1 MKFSSLWRK
10 NAVIVLLL
18 AVIALVACFYQTQK
32 VGFHEDE
39 VYTIASAVNPGN
51 GLLTAYEDNQMPE
64 HGTPVWK
71 TSQEVRDFVTLTPE
85 NYFNFH
91 SIYRNQELDNHPPL
105 FYILVHFSALLLGGE
120 FSKYTVFLINL
131 PALLASCLVLLS
143 LSRRMELERFQVP
156 ALLLY
161 GLCMG
166 TLSMVLLQRMY
177 MLLTLFVLLYVD
189 SCVEL
194 YHSGFT
200 WNVWRWLRFG
210 LICVVGFLTQY
221 FFAVY
226 AAFLFLVTLG
236 AMLRQKR
243 WRTGLGFA
251 LSHGLYGAV
260 GIYLFPPCLD
270 HLLHSDRGISNLSQG
285 GYWDHLV
292 EDLGHLAR
300 AFSLPLALFVVA
312 AVGVAALAVVAFRR
326 SPGPQRFYLLLTFLP
341 TLGFFLVTVKFTS
354 FQELRYLMPML
365 PLMVLRVFLVAG
377 LVWDF
382 PYKTRVL
389 TGVAAGLVVFGL
401 ATAVPSGLYTD
412 YAAYLDVAR
421 TYHDTPFVTVNND
434 YFNHMKFLPEM
445 MLYDHSLILNTSR
458 GELDVLAQDPLLEGT
473 DQFILSLRSYMDNEP
488 ILNRILDLT
497 GYTRVEPLCI
507 SASGDPSR
515 LVESNL
521 YLVSR

>member
-10 NAVIVLLL
+10 HAVIVLLL

-51 GLLTAYEDNQMPE
+51 GLLTAYEDNLMPE

-105 FYILVHFSALLLGGE
+105 FYILVHFSALLLGGQ

-143 LSRRMELERFQVP
+143 LLRRMGLERFRVP

-189 SCVEL
+189 SCVEF
-194 YHSGFT
+194 YRSGFT

-210 LICVVGFLTQY
+210 LICVLGFLTQY

-236 AMLRQKR
+236 AMLWQKR
-243 WRTGLGFA
+243 WWTGLGFA
-251 LSHGLYGAV
+251 LYGTPAESLCYRFARIDQEKYGTIEDV
-260 GIYLFPPCLD
+260 TD
-270 HLLHSDRGISNLSQG
+270 K
-285 GYWDHLV
+285 GYYTNSYHVDVREHV
-292 EDLGHLAR
+292 D
-300 AFSLPLALFVVA
+300 AFSKFHFESQFQKISSGGAISYVEVPNMRHNLEAMEDVVRYIYDNIQYA
-312 AVGVAALAVVAFRR
+312 EFNTKSDYCQVCGYDGEIQINDEGQWECPSCGNKDHNKMNVTRRTCGYLGENFWNVG
-326 SPGPQRFYLLLTFLP
+326 
-341 TLGFFLVTVKFTS
+341 
-354 FQELRYLMPML
+354 
-365 PLMVLRVFLVAG
+365 
-377 LVWDF
+377 
-382 PYKTRVL
+382 KTKEIKSRVL
-389 TGVAAGLVVFGL
+389 HL
-401 ATAVPSGLYTD
+401 
-412 YAAYLDVAR
+412 
-421 TYHDTPFVTVNND
+421 
-434 YFNHMKFLPEM
+434 
-445 MLYDHSLILNTSR
+445 
-458 GELDVLAQDPLLEGT
+458 
-473 DQFILSLRSYMDNEP
+473 
-488 ILNRILDLT
+488 
-497 GYTRVEPLCI
+497 
-507 SASGDPSR
+507 
-515 LVESNL
+515 
-521 YLVSR
+521 

>member
-10 NAVIVLLL
+10 HAVIVLLL

-51 GLLTAYEDNQMPE
+51 GLLTAYEDNLMPE

-105 FYILVHFSALLLGGE
+105 FYILVHFSALLLGGQ

-143 LSRRMELERFQVP
+143 LLRRMGLERFRVP

-189 SCVEL
+189 SCVEF
-194 YHSGFT
+194 YRSGFT

-210 LICVVGFLTQY
+210 LICVLGFLTQY

-236 AMLRQKR
+236 AMLWQKR
-243 WRTGLGFA
+243 WWTGLGFA
-251 LSHGLYGAV
+251 LYGTPAESLCYRFARIDQEKYGTIEDV
-260 GIYLFPPCLD
+260 TD
-270 HLLHSDRGISNLSQG
+270 K
-285 GYWDHLV
+285 GYYTNSYHVDVREHV
-292 EDLGHLAR
+292 D
-300 AFSLPLALFVVA
+300 AFSKFHFESQFQKISSGGAISYVEVPNMRHNLEAMEDVVRYIYDNIQYA
-312 AVGVAALAVVAFRR
+312 EFNTKSDYCQVCGYDGEIQINDEGQWECPSCGNKDHNKMNVTRRTCGYLSENFWNVG
-326 SPGPQRFYLLLTFLP
+326 
-341 TLGFFLVTVKFTS
+341 
-354 FQELRYLMPML
+354 
-365 PLMVLRVFLVAG
+365 
-377 LVWDF
+377 
-382 PYKTRVL
+382 KTKEIKSRVL
-389 TGVAAGLVVFGL
+389 HL
-401 ATAVPSGLYTD
+401 
-412 YAAYLDVAR
+412 
-421 TYHDTPFVTVNND
+421 
-434 YFNHMKFLPEM
+434 
-445 MLYDHSLILNTSR
+445 
-458 GELDVLAQDPLLEGT
+458 
-473 DQFILSLRSYMDNEP
+473 
-488 ILNRILDLT
+488 
-497 GYTRVEPLCI
+497 
-507 SASGDPSR
+507 
-515 LVESNL
+515 
-521 YLVSR
+521 